1 MTHSQLQHIN
11 MSARDRTYVFS
22 SGYEAFDF
30 CTILVFKNRPQ
41 TRLAVLKWVMELCF
55 SQESQSQEFS
65 LSLTKLKSGSHS
77 LAS

>member
-1 MTHSQLQHIN
+1 MTHSQLHHIN
-11 MSARDRTYVFS
+11 MSARDRTYVFLLAMKHLISVPSWS
-22 SGYEAFDF
+22 SR
-30 CTILVFKNRPQ
+30 NRPQ

-65 LSLTKLKSGSHS
+65 LSLTKLKSGSRS